1 MSLFSRSLNRFTGT
15 ASETGPPVNEQN
27 ITYRKK
33 LSTVSTSLK
42 GDDGPVAESPRNL
55 YTRPNVVPLRR
66 KVFDESDG
74 AMMSTSSG
82 QTPVELKAAEI
93 RRMNSKK
100 EASLKKEENHAPPP
114 PPIEGTS
121 ATLAPQTSKTN
132 QKKSRTSTSS
142 LASVFRSRASSP
154 IERMRKFIGR
164 SSSKQ
169 PKEISAP
176 SPPSTSTSSEPIPN
190 EQQFL
195 VQELEKV
202 RYQLAQTQLELSE
215 QNKKLNKVQMVSCSQ
230 QSEPILITN
239 IGTMTEEIVEEKK
252 RNNVDKENMHPDV
265 ICIEDSETS
274 KIQNLKQEIAAL
286 KKENAEQKEDFRRT
300 RKDFILIL
308 KEAVLRKDE
317 AEHKLETISKSISDE
332 DDWVTLMSQHRHA
345 LRRNVLLMWVQKKL
359 EPYSDQLTVSNFS
372 SDWTDCRA
380 FCALLYDLFPQTMPD
395 VTVSPIVGDCISRC
409 RRTFQ
414 FLEIP
419 FDERALGIATS
430 PSQMTDSGADD
441 SSSVSSVY
449 NGLTDWRYVMNT
461 VFVLYKRGVLQK

>member
-15 ASETGPPVNEQN
+15 NSESGPPVNEQN

-55 YTRPNVVPLRR
+55 YTRPNMVPLRR

-74 AMMSTSSG
+74 ATLSTSSG

-93 RRMNSKK
+93 RRMNSQK
-100 EASLKKEENHAPPP
+100 EALWKKEENHGPPP

-121 ATLAPQTSKTN
+121 ATPAPQLSKTN

-154 IERMRKFIGR
+154 IERMRKLIGR

-176 SPPSTSTSSEPIPN
+176 SPPSTSTCSEPIQN
-190 EQQFL
+190 EQFL
-195 VQELEKV
+195 MQELEKV
-202 RYQLAQTQLELSE
+202 RHQLAQTQFELSE
-215 QNKKLNKVQMVSCSQ
+215 QNRKLKVQMVSCSQ
-230 QSEPILITN
+230 QSEPILNTT
-239 IGTMTEEIVEEKK
+239 IGTMTEEAIMNTK

-265 ICIEDSETS
+265 ICIEDNEINFS
-274 KIQNLKQEIAAL
+274 KIQSLKQEVAAL
-286 KKENAEQKEDFRRT
+286 KKENVDQKEDFRRT

-380 FCALLYDLFPQTMPD
+380 FCALLYDLFPETMPD
-395 VTVSPIVGDCISRC
+395 VTISPIVGDCIPRC

-414 FLEIP
+414 LLEIP
-419 FDERALGIATS
+419 FDERALGIAAS
-430 PSQMTDSGADD
+430 PSPMTDSGADD
-441 SSSVSSVY
+441 SSSASSVY

-461 VFVLYKRGVLQK
+461 VFILYKRGVLGK